1 MNRHLVYALAG
12 IVTLTTWA
20 ASPTPSTA
28 ATPDPATDEAKW
40 LRTLLP
46 LPKQIAIKQVA
57 ELPVNNVKLTVA
69 KGSGDVV
76 KTAASELQ
84 ALVTEQGGQATDGAG
99 QFEILL
105 GVCDSSGRL
114 EGLTVPGA
122 AQLADLPNAEQ
133 AYVIRPL
140 DNTRLVLTALDQRGV
155 YYAAQTL
162 RQLLES
168 SLHQGRVKIPL
179 ATITDWP
186 DLAERGLWGG
196 SANRD
201 IVWMAQHK
209 MNLVESHVTLGI
221 SEDGHGRAT
230 ADAELI
236 DLAHRHALKFVPVIT
251 HLNGLGRTGIY
262 NTYPELRGQGDKAV
276 HPTHTNLVAPCCSHP
291 KLTQILADWMI
302 DLGNQK
308 GVTDVC
314 AWLSELSNQY
324 CDCEQC
330 RKAGVGQYALET
342 RCLVTAYRLAQ
353 KKHPDLG
360 LRILLTQGSYTSND
374 KVLAE
379 VPSDVDVTYYDGGR
393 TYDSSRDPMI
403 YPLLE
408 DYAARGNWLGCYPQL
423 TASWRICC
431 PWSGPQFIRTRMNEF
446 VDKKLQCLC
455 GYATPDNRLYEFNV
469 LAAAEWSWNARGRD
483 ERQFATAWATR
494 KGINDPNA
502 AAEWAVTL
510 GPVGWDVYG
519 SRVPFSNFFGRAKIL
534 VAKRRKPKL
543 GDGMFRYF
551 PTKEHIDQDL
561 DACRKAMDIARR
573 LDEPLLIVETQVLQ
587 GYLTMIRQI
596 YTIAERV
603 SASKQPT
610 YEERVAI
617 QKALGSLALA
627 SMKITE
633 ALEKWERLCGS
644 DESLRIGG
652 SRLLDTIDVTE
663 QTTADIA
670 RSLVS
675 LGIRDPIGPYLRQEI
690 GQWKT
695 EDFDN
700 GARITKTFDV
710 TDSLTVPGDY
720 EVGFKYTRGW
730 NGLTIS
736 RVALVSSPKD
746 DTEKQTQVSV
756 DEHSGSAAV
765 RNRNNIYTLRL
776 ERHDP
781 KARYSIVADI
791 RGTPSHG
798 RPPERQGCN
807 GLVWVKARMPDDW
820 QQRLEQATPLTD
832 NELSAKP

>member
-519 SRVPFSNFFGRAKIL
+519 SRVPFSSFFGRAKIL

-551 PTKEHIDQDL
+551 PTEREYRRRSGRLPESHGHRQTSRRTTPHRRNASAPRLPDYDPPNLHHRRESLCIETAHIRGAGRNPESSWKPGLGQHENHRGTREMGATL
-561 DACRKAMDIARR
+561 RQRRKPSYRR
-573 LDEPLLIVETQVLQ
+573 L
-587 GYLTMIRQI
+587 
-596 YTIAERV
+596 
-603 SASKQPT
+603 
-610 YEERVAI
+610 
-617 QKALGSLALA
+617 
-627 SMKITE
+627 
-633 ALEKWERLCGS
+633 
-644 DESLRIGG
+644 
-652 SRLLDTIDVTE
+652 
-663 QTTADIA
+663 TTARHDRRHRTDHRRHRPLPCQPGNP
-670 RSLVS
+670 RSH
-675 LGIRDPIGPYLRQEI
+675 R
-690 GQWKT
+690 
-695 EDFDN
+695 
-700 GARITKTFDV
+700 
-710 TDSLTVPGDY
+710 TVPPTGNRPV
-720 EVGFKYTRGW
+720 E
-730 NGLTIS
+730 NG
-736 RVALVSSPKD
+736 R
-746 DTEKQTQVSV
+746 
-756 DEHSGSAAV
+756 
-765 RNRNNIYTLRL
+765 LR
-776 ERHDP
+776 RRRPHHQ
-781 KARYSIVADI
+781 DI
-791 RGTPSHG
+791 RRHRFPHG
-798 RPPERQGCN
+798 PR
-807 GLVWVKARMPDDW
+807 
-820 QQRLEQATPLTD
+820 
-832 NELSAKP
+832 